1 MSATRREP
9 IPSAVEQRSPAQANG
24 GEHRSSHDVE
34 DGLEFAGWRRG
45 RDGSF
50 RRLLPARHPKASW
63 LRPTVL
69 WHSRNDILAKWFG
82 DPTDGE
88 RARWIAGQMARG
100 APPDLT
106 LREHADHS
114 ALSFMVLSDT
124 GEGDASQMVVVP
136 PLLKAGEGTE
146 FAVICSDVI
155 YPSGDVNEYLGKFY
169 LPYQDY
175 PGPIYALPG
184 NHDWYDDL
192 TSFMVHFCDAEPL
205 APAARVGG
213 RLGREGLRRWLWRT
227 PTAIDP
233 AVKAAGRAMRP
244 RRSSSPLQPGP
255 YFAIEAGPLMVVGID
270 TGILGGIDA
279 AQAAWLRQVA
289 SESPKPKILLTG
301 KPLIVN
307 GKRMPGV
314 IAGEQ
319 ATVDDIVRDPR
330 NNFVAA
336 IGGDI
341 HNYQRYPVRLEDGRR
356 IEYIVAGGGGA
367 FMHAT
372 HHIPPIALDGV
383 SEEDF
388 RCYPLRGDSLAIY
401 VNNFARR
408 RRLRWLRIHPNVAAA
423 AMADRLG
430 LTPVRRDAAVA
441 QAQGRVGFRARF
453 GAWLFSN
460 PPLPDRLFQRVFSE
474 FLDWDKPP
482 LFKSFLRVDVDQ
494 QEVRIRCFQAT
505 GWRRDEEDPPVE
517 DEVRIALAQDDRR
530 A

>member
-1 MSATRREP
+1 MSTTEREP
-9 IPSAVEQRSPAQANG
+9 IPSAASQRSPSDAG
-24 GEHRSSHDVE
+24 TSPHRSSHDVD

-45 RDGSF
+45 RDGRF
-50 RRLLPARHPKASW
+50 RRLLPARRPKASW
-63 LRPTVL
+63 LRPSVL
-69 WHSRNDILAKWFG
+69 WHSRNDLLAKWFR

-88 RARWIAGQMARG
+88 RARWVAAQLAAG
-100 APPDLT
+100 APQDLT
-106 LREHADHS
+106 LRGHADRS
-114 ALSFMVLSDT
+114 ELSFLVLSDT

-136 PLLKAGEGTE
+136 PLLKAGEGTA

-169 LPYQDY
+169 LPYQHY
-175 PGPIYALPG
+175 PGAIYALPG

-205 APAARVGG
+205 PPPA
-213 RLGREGLRRWLWRT
+213 RLGRRIGRDGLRLWLWRT
-227 PTAIDP
+227 PEAIDP

-244 RRSSSPLQPGP
+244 RPPSSQLQPGP
-255 YFAIEAGPLMVVGID
+255 YWAIEAGPITIVGID
-270 TGILGGIDA
+270 TGILGGIDG
-279 AQAAWLRQVA
+279 AQAAWLRQVSA
-289 SESPKPKILLTG
+289 GPKPKILLTG

-307 GKRMPGV
+307 GERVPGA

-330 NNFVAA
+330 NNYVAA

-341 HNYQRYPVRLEDGRR
+341 HNYQRYPVNLDDGRR

-372 HHIPPIALDGV
+372 HHIPQVALEGV
-383 SEEDF
+383 SEEEF

-408 RRLRWLRIHPNVAAA
+408 RRLRWLRIHPDVAAA
-423 AMADRLG
+423 AMGLRLG
-430 LTPVRRDAAVA
+430 MTPVRRDAVNA
-441 QAQGRVGFRARF
+441 QSEGRVGLRARF

-482 LFKSFLRVDVDQ
+482 LFKSFLRVDADE
-494 QEVRIRCFQAT
+494 QEIRIRCFQAT
-505 GWRRDEEDPPVE
+505 GWLRDEEDPPVE
-517 DEVRIALAQDDRR
+517 DEVRIALQPDDRG